1 MKFKNLLLCV
11 FLFGNCSISHAIE
24 SLHVVGLFPGK
35 VVVSI
40 DKQQVVIRQ
49 GQTKKGVKFIQL
61 KGEDVVLEVD
71 GKQSVYKMGTA
82 VSTNFQKFK
91 TKKKTIYA
99 DRRGM
104 FKTIGSINSH
114 PIRFLVDTG
123 ATTIAMSSVQ
133 AKKLNIQYRLNGKQT
148 TARTA
153 SGIAKAYLIKL
164 KKVKVGEISQSN
176 VTGLVIVGAYPKQ
189 VLLGMS
195 FLNKLKVEK
204 TGDAM
209 TLESR

>member
-1 MKFKNLLLCV
+1 MKFKSLLLCV
-11 FLFGNCSISHAIE
+11 LLSKLSIAQAIE

-40 DKQQVVIRQ
+40 DNQQVVIRQ
-49 GQTKKGVKFIQL
+49 GQSKQGVKFVRL
-61 KGEDVVLEVD
+61 KGDDVVLEIN
-71 GKQSVYKMGTA
+71 GKQAAYKMGTA
-82 VSTNFQKFK
+82 VSTNFKKFE

-104 FKTIGSINSH
+104 FNTIGSINSQ
-114 PIRFLVDTG
+114 PIRFLIDTG
-123 ATTIAMSSVQ
+123 ATTVAMSSVQ
-133 AKKLNIQYRLNGKQT
+133 AKKLNIQYRINGKET

-195 FLNKLKVEK
+195 FLNRLKVEK

>member
-1 MKFKNLLLCV
+1 MKFKSLLLCV
-11 FLFGNCSISHAIE
+11 LLSKFSISQAIE

-40 DKQQVVIRQ
+40 DNQQVVIRQ
-49 GQTKKGVKFIQL
+49 GQSKQGVKFVRL
-61 KGEDVVLEVD
+61 KGDDVVLEIN
-71 GKQSVYKMGTA
+71 GKQAVYKMGTA
-82 VSTNFQKFK
+82 VSTNFQKFE

-104 FKTIGSINSH
+104 FNTIGSINSH
-114 PIRFLVDTG
+114 PIRFLIDTG
-123 ATTIAMSSVQ
+123 ATTVAMSSVQ
-133 AKKLNIQYRLNGKQT
+133 AKKLNIQYRINGKET

-195 FLNKLKVEK
+195 FLNRLKVEK

>member
-1 MKFKNLLLCV
+1 MKFKSLLLCI
-11 FLFGNCSISHAIE
+11 LLSKLSISHAIE
-24 SLHVVGLFPGK
+24 TLHVVGLFPGK

-40 DKQQVVIRQ
+40 DNQQVVIRQ
-49 GQTKKGVKFIQL
+49 GQVKQGVKFIKL
-61 KGEDVVLEVD
+61 KGDDVVLEIN

-82 VSTNFQKFK
+82 VSMNFQKFE

-114 PIRFLVDTG
+114 PIRFLIDTG
-123 ATTIAMSSVQ
+123 ATTVAMSSVQ
-133 AKKLNIQYRLNGKQT
+133 AKKLNIQYRLNGKET

-153 SGIAKAYLIKL
+153 SGIAKAYLVKL
-164 KKVKVGEISQSN
+164 NKVKVGEISQSN

-189 VLLGMS
+189 ALLGMS
-195 FLNKLKVEK
+195 FLNRLKVEK